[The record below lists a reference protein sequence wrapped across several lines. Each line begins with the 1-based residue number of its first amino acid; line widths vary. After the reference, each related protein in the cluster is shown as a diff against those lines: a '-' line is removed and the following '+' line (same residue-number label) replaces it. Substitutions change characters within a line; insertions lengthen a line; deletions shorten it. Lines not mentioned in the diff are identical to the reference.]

1 MGAVPAG
8 RGRQTRSCP
17 LNSRTRM
24 DNASALMTRMKLTM
38 AVRRALV
45 PPLLVATAA
54 LAACQSV
61 QTTQPGAVG
70 VERQQMMLLS
80 SGEVNRGAAQ
90 AYREELKKA
99 ASKGALNRDPGQV
112 ARVRV
117 IALRLANASGAFRPD
132 APRWAWE
139 SNVITSKEINAW
151 CMPGGKM
158 AVYSGLI
165 ERLRVT
171 DDELAAVMGHEIAH
185 ALREHGRE
193 RASQAMAQGVA
204 LSVLGAVVGA
214 SSSSVQLAQV
224 ITDVTINLP
233 NSREHEQEADR
244 IGVELAARAGYDPRA
259 AVTLWQKMAKASG
272 GGAPQF
278 LSTHPS
284 PDSRIRDLQGY
295 AARVMPLYEKS
306 RRR

>member
-1 MGAVPAG
+1 
-8 RGRQTRSCP
+8 
-17 LNSRTRM
+17 
-24 DNASALMTRMKLTM
+24 M
-38 AVRRALV
+38 AFGLRVG
-45 PPLLVATAA
+45 LLAWMLA
-54 LAACQSV
+54 LASCQTV

-70 VERQQMMLLS
+70 VERQQTMLLS
-80 SGEVNRGAAQ
+80 SERVNQSAVQ
-90 AYREELKKA
+90 AYRQELKQA
-99 ASKGALNRDPGQV
+99 AAKGALNRDPVQV

-117 IALRLANASGAFRPD
+117 IAWRLAAASGVFRPD

-151 CMPGGKM
+151 CMPGGKI

-165 ERLRVT
+165 DRLRVT

-193 RASQAMAQGVA
+193 RASQAMAQGMA
-204 LSVLGAVVGA
+204 LSVLGIVVRA
-214 SSSSVQLAQV
+214 SDSSVQLAQA

-233 NSREHEQEADR
+233 NSREDEQEADR

-259 AVTLWQKMAKASG
+259 AVTLWQKMARASG
-272 GGAPQF
+272 GGPPQF

-284 PDSRIRDLQGY
+284 PQNRIRDLQVY
-295 AARVMPLYEKS
+295 AERVMPLYRAAT
-306 RRR
+306 RR